1 MIRLAPLLPLICPW
15 RRQIYSLT
23 YLGKSSIA
31 LMEVTTC
38 TSVSLMHAKA
48 PLLPRPP
55 KFNFKRADWASFR
68 AIADVDESG
77 EDIDTKVS
85 NATHS
90 ILHAADACIPK
101 TATVHTKRGV
111 SRWTTDCRQALRERN
126 RRYMYFSQQP
136 SNDNFIAYKK
146 ARAQARKVILNAKKL
161 DALRTPVRFV
171 LLRSRAVYVRS
182 WNV

>member
-1 MIRLAPLLPLICPW
+1 MIRLVPLLPLICPW

-31 LMEVTTC
+31 LMEVSTC

-68 AIADVDESG
+68 AIADVDISG

-90 ILHAADACIPK
+90 ILHAAAACIPR
-101 TATVHTKRGV
+101 TATVHTKHGV
-111 SRWTTDCRQALRERN
+111 SCWTTDCRQA
-126 RRYMYFSQQP
+126 RYRYFSQQP
-136 SNDNFIAYKK
+136 SHDNFIAYKK
-146 ARAQARKVILNAKKL
+146 ARAQARKVILNAK
-161 DALRTPVRFV
+161 RNSFRQFV
-171 LLRSRAVYVRS
+171 TTINQDHLPLTIMENHHYT
-182 WNV
+182 